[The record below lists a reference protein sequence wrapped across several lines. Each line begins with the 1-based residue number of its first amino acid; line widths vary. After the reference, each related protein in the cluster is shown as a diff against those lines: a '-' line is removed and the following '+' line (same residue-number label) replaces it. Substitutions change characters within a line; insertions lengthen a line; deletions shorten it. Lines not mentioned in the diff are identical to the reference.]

1 MADCFPLIKYIYVFV
16 LFIFGFIGWNNPALE
31 IIGYSGVFVTQCI
44 FTILLLIDIS
54 NDTGRASKTLDF
66 TLLQSVYSRI
76 TSTYKIPLYLVL
88 LVGIFLQFTCS
99 FLMMITTSTLYR
111 KYQKIKMSGDSQYFS
126 NIYKI
131 LFITVTVLMMILIF
145 IYSTMFNTQ
154 TSLQFSPMIRI
165 SLATIIVGILGISSF
180 NVYNANKLSTYTHS
194 SVDG

>member
-111 KYQKIKMSGDSQYFS
+111 KYQKISKMLKMLILLSCINFLQAQIDSRDWARSSGC
-126 NIYKI
+126 
-131 LFITVTVLMMILIF
+131 
-145 IYSTMFNTQ
+145 
-154 TSLQFSPMIRI
+154 RR
-165 SLATIIVGILGISSF
+165 
-180 NVYNANKLSTYTHS
+180 
-194 SVDG
+194 

>member
-16 LFIFGFIGWNNPALE
+16 LFIFGFIGWNNPTLE

-44 FTILLLIDIS
+44 FTMLLLIDIS
-54 NDTGRASKTLDF
+54 NDSGRASKTLDF

-88 LVGIFLQFTCS
+88 LVGIFLQFTSS

-111 KYQKIKMSGDSQYFS
+111 KYQKIKMSRDSQYFS

-131 LFITVTVLMMILIF
+131 LFVTVTVLMMVLIF

-154 TSLQFSPMIRI
+154 TSIQFSPMIRI
-165 SLATIIVGILGISSF
+165 SLATIIIGILGISSF
-180 NVYNANKLSTYTHS
+180 NVYNTNKLSTYTHS